1 MNKKL
6 SDAQIKFIQE
16 SIATTSIAEI
26 ARQLNCSVKTVE
38 RYKKKIAENT
48 ISVSDKQNKDGEFDR
63 VFWVK
68 DIVNSARGRRLKS
81 ILNKEEWLM
90 FCEEWASYHEQLE
103 DLNHTE
109 ENSIEQII
117 LLKLRIDK
125 NQFDYSKAINLR
137 DVLMQESG
145 VRDIKDLDLTDPN
158 QASVYEK
165 VFAASMRM
173 TDLNKEY
180 KDLLEKSTKISESLN
195 ITRKQREEK
204 GKVGADT
211 FFSLCKKF
219 DSKKTRN
226 QEGRMAELLKISMD
240 TKTNQLRNAVEF
252 MDGEVA
258 PQLLDIDTV
267 KEMNAKNE

>member
-1 MNKKL
+1 MNKKI
-6 SDAQIKFIQE
+6 SSSQIKFIE
-16 SIATTSIAEI
+16 ENIDKMSIVEI
-26 ARQLNCSVKTVE
+26 ARHLGCSTKTID
-38 RYKKKIAENT
+38 RYKSKIFPKENG
-48 ISVSDKQNKDGEFDR
+48 DKEKNNSFENLDR
-63 VFWVK
+63 EYWIK
-68 DIVNSARGRRLKS
+68 DIANSSRGRRLKN
-81 ILNKEEWLM
+81 ILNKDEWIS
-90 FCEEWASYHEQLE
+90 FCDEWASYHGQLE

-125 NQFDYSKAINLR
+125 NQYDYSKSINLR
-137 DVLMQESG
+137 DSLMQESG

-158 QASVYEK
+158 QAATYEK
-165 VFAASMRM
+165 VFAASLRM

-180 KDLLEKSTKISESLN
+180 KELLEKSTKISESLN

-226 QEGRMAELLKISMD
+226 QEGRMAELLKISMEN
-240 TKTNQLRNAVEF
+240 KTSKLRNAVEF

-258 PQLLDIDTV
+258 PQLLDMETV
-267 KEMNAKNE
+267 KEMRLKND

>member
-6 SDAQIKFIQE
+6 SQSQIKFIKDNLNQV
-16 SIATTSIAEI
+16 SVAEI
-26 ARQLNCSVKTVE
+26 ARQLNCSYKTVD
-38 RYKKKIAENT
+38 RYKKKILNEDFNLT
-48 ISVSDKQNKDGEFDR
+48 EEKPEILEVDR
-63 VFWVK
+63 NHWIQ
-68 DIVNSARGRRLKS
+68 DIVNSARGRRLKN
-81 ILNKEEWLM
+81 ILNKDEWST
-90 FCEEWASYHEQLE
+90 FCDEWASYHEQLE

-125 NQFDYSKAINLR
+125 NQYDYSKAINLR
-137 DVLMQESG
+137 DSLMQESG
-145 VRDIKDLDLTDPN
+145 ARDIKELDLTDPS
-158 QASVYEK
+158 QAAVYEK
-165 VFAASMRM
+165 VFAASLRM

-180 KDLLEKSTKISESLN
+180 KDLLEKSTKLSESLN

-240 TKTNQLRNAVEF
+240 SKTNQLRNAIEF
-252 MDGEVA
+252 MDGEMA
-258 PQLLDIDTV
+258 PQLLDSDTV
-267 KEMNAKNE
+267 KEMRLKNE